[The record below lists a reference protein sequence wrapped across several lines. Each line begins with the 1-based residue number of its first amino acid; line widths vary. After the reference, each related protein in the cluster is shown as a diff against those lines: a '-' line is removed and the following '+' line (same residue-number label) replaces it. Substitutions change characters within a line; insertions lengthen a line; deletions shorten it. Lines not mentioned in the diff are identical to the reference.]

1 MSNSNTMSAKDRIAS
16 LVDENSFVELGA
28 GITKRS
34 TDFNMQEKSVP
45 ADGVI
50 TGYGLIQNNPVYVYS
65 QDASALNG
73 TIGEMH
79 AKKIAHIYEL
89 AMKTG
94 VPVIG
99 LIDCAG
105 MRLQE
110 STDALAGFGQIY
122 KMKAKASGVIPQISA
137 IFGNCGGGVAVMA
150 AMSDFTF
157 MEQNNGKLFVNS
169 PNTLEGNY
177 TDKLDTASADFQK
190 SASVVDMICDGEAE
204 VFENVRN
211 LVSILPE
218 NNNEIGGMEECLDDL
233 NRLVPDFAT
242 EIKDPAAALEDLGD
256 NNFFLELKKD
266 FAKEMVTGFIS
277 LDGMT
282 VGCVAN
288 RTAVY
293 GEDGSEQESFEARLT
308 SDGCDKAASFI
319 KTCDAFNIPVLTLT
333 NVEGFATTVEEEK
346 TIASKAAALTAA
358 FAEADVPKVNLITGN
373 AYGSAYITMNS
384 KHIGA
389 DMVFALPDAKIGMMD
404 AQVAAKIMY
413 ADDKDADLSAKA
425 AEFAAQS
432 GTEAAAARGYIDSII
447 SPEAARKQLIFAFE
461 LLFTKSEYP
470 IGKKHGTI

>member
-190 SASVVDMICDGEAE
+190 TASVVDVICDGEAE

-233 NRLVPDFAT
+233 NRLVPDFAA
-242 EIKDPAAALEDLGD
+242 EVKDPAAALEDLGD

-413 ADDKDADLSAKA
+413 ADDKDADLTAKA